1 MSAGAGVGHRPW
13 ALYGYAVF
21 FLAFLYGP
29 VLLLPL
35 FSINDSTQ
43 IAFPIRSFTLRWYR
57 ELAQD
62 QQLVVAFGHSVSVAL
77 VVCLITTALGV
88 ASGWALTRHRLPGSR
103 SIIGFMMLPLVVPGL
118 ILGVSLL
125 MVMGQLGI
133 ELSLLT
139 VAIGHMVL
147 CLPFSL
153 AVMMSCFEGF
163 DRSLEEA
170 SRDLGEG
177 MFATFLRVVLPNAL
191 PAVISSLLMTFTI
204 SFDEF
209 VLSFFLS
216 GSQVTLPVYMW
227 AQLRFPV
234 KLPSVLALA
243 TLILLSSCLLIGV
256 AESLRR
262 MGRENREGAVP

>member
-1 MSAGAGVGHRPW
+1 MSAGAGRRAPW
-13 ALYGYAVF
+13 ALYVYAAF

-35 FSINDSTQ
+35 FSISESTQ
-43 IAFPIRSFTLRWYR
+43 IGFPIRGPTFQWYR

-62 QQLVVAFGHSVSVAL
+62 QQLVLAFRNSVSVAL
-77 VVCLITTALGV
+77 VVSLVTTALGV

-103 SIIGFMMLPLVVPGL
+103 MIVGFMMLPLVVPGL

-125 MVMGQLGI
+125 IVTGQLGI
-133 ELSLLT
+133 ELSLRT
-139 VAIGHMVL
+139 VAVGHMVL

-153 AVMMSCFEGF
+153 AVMMSCFEDF

-177 MFATFLRVVLPNAL
+177 PTATFLRVVLPIAW
-191 PAVISSLLMTFTI
+191 PAVLSSLLMTFTI

-209 VLSFFLS
+209 VL
-216 GSQVTLPVYMW
+216 
-227 AQLRFPV
+227 
-234 KLPSVLALA
+234 
-243 TLILLSSCLLIGV
+243 
-256 AESLRR
+256 
-262 MGRENREGAVP
+262 